1 MPKKKSPY
9 ELDFEEYIRN
19 SEPAKKEKTYAW
31 ATAIGLQ
38 QVDGLTPSKYLFE
51 TAKRNI
57 DGEISVA
64 EATSIIDS
72 YYESK
77 VNRSSGDDGR
87 TEEADKVSSRI
98 AQILSE
104 KSFNFSPS
112 YLIAL
117 HGRLFDG
124 IFKFA
129 GKIRDYDISKKEW
142 VLDGDSVMYG
152 AAFELKAALD
162 YDFEQ
167 ERHFSYK
174 NLTLEEI
181 VKHITFFVSRLWQ
194 IHAFGEGNTRTT
206 AVFTIKYLRSLGFD
220 ADNELFA
227 ENSWY
232 FRNALVRAN
241 YNNLQ
246 KGIHENSEFLEKFF
260 RNLLLKEHNELKN
273 RFLHIRAKDFL
284 EIKEKNATVNYGK
297 VTANNKNITQNVTE
311 NDKNITVKD
320 ETVTRNT
327 KKATVNNKNITRNVT
342 VNNKN
347 VTQKDKN
354 VTVNHGKITVN
365 DKNVTL
371 NITVKLTQTQKKIL
385 NMIKENS
392 CITQNEIASK
402 LNIARETVNRNMKK
416 LQQEKIIQRLG
427 ADKNGSWKILQ

>member
-31 ATAIGLQ
+31 TTAIGLQ

-77 VNRSSGDDGR
+77 TDRSGNDNER

-117 HGRLFDG
+117 HGRLFAG

-174 NLTLEEI
+174 NLTLEET

-206 AVFTIKYLRSLGFD
+206 AVFMIKYLRSLGFN

-246 KGIHENSEFLEKFF
+246 KGIHENPEFLEKFF
-260 RNLLLKEHNELKN
+260 RNLLLGEHNELKN

-284 EIKEKNATVNYGK
+284 EIKENDKNVTANYGK
-297 VTANNKNITQNVTE
+297 VTANNE
-311 NDKNITVKD
+311 ND
-320 ETVTRNT
+320 
-327 KKATVNNKNITRNVT
+327 TRNVKK
-342 VNNKN
+342 VS
-347 VTQKDKN
+347 
-354 VTVNHGKITVN
+354 VN
-365 DKNVTL
+365 DKNVTRNVTVKSENISVNNK
-371 NITVKLTQTQKKIL
+371 NITVKLTQTQKDIL
-385 NMIKENS
+385 NLIKENP

-427 ADKNGSWKILQ
+427 ADKNGSWKILR

>member
-1 MPKKKSPY
+1 MAKKKSPY

-31 ATAIGLQ
+31 TTAIGLQ

-77 VNRSSGDDGR
+77 TDRSGNDNER

-117 HGRLFDG
+117 HGRLFAG

-174 NLTLEEI
+174 NLTLEET

-206 AVFTIKYLRSLGFD
+206 AVFTIKYLRSLGFN

-246 KGIHENSEFLEKFF
+246 KGIHENPEFLEKFF
-260 RNLLLKEHNELKN
+260 RNLLLGEHNELKN
-273 RFLHIRAKDFL
+273 RFLHIMAKDFL
-284 EIKEKNATVNYGK
+284 EIKENDKNVTANYGK
-297 VTANNKNITQNVTE
+297 VTANNENDTRNVKKVSV
-311 NDKNITVKD
+311 NDKNV
-320 ETVTRNT
+320 
-327 KKATVNNKNITRNVT
+327 TRNVT
-342 VNNKN
+342 VNSENISVNNK
-347 VTQKDKN
+347 
-354 VTVNHGKITVN
+354 
-365 DKNVTL
+365 
-371 NITVKLTQTQKKIL
+371 NITVKLTQTQKDIL
-385 NMIKENS
+385 NLIKENP

-402 LNIARETVNRNMKK
+402 LNITRETVNRNMKK

-427 ADKNGSWKILQ
+427 ADKNGSWKILR

>member
-1 MPKKKSPY
+1 MAKKKSPY

-31 ATAIGLQ
+31 TTAIGLQ

-77 VNRSSGDDGR
+77 TDRSGNDNER

-117 HGRLFDG
+117 HGRLFAG

-129 GKIRDYDISKKEW
+129 AKIRDYDISKKEW

-174 NLTLEEI
+174 NLTLEET

-206 AVFTIKYLRSLGFD
+206 AVFMIKYLRSLGFN
-220 ADNELFA
+220 ADNDLFA

-246 KGIHENSEFLEKFF
+246 KGIHENPEFLEKFF
-260 RNLLLKEHNELKN
+260 RNLLLGEHNELKN

-284 EIKEKNATVNYGK
+284 EIKENDKNVTANYGK
-297 VTANNKNITQNVTE
+297 VTANNENDTRNVKKVSV
-311 NDKNITVKD
+311 NDKNV
-320 ETVTRNT
+320 
-327 KKATVNNKNITRNVT
+327 TRNVT
-342 VNNKN
+342 VNSENISVNNK
-347 VTQKDKN
+347 
-354 VTVNHGKITVN
+354 
-365 DKNVTL
+365 
-371 NITVKLTQTQKKIL
+371 NITVKLTQTQKDIL
-385 NMIKENS
+385 NLIKENP

-427 ADKNGSWKILQ
+427 ADKNGSWKILR

>member
-31 ATAIGLQ
+31 TTAIGLQ

-77 VNRSSGDDGR
+77 TDRSGNDNER

-117 HGRLFDG
+117 HGRLFAG

-174 NLTLEEI
+174 NLTLEET

-206 AVFTIKYLRSLGFD
+206 VVFTIKYLRSLGFN

-246 KGIHENSEFLEKFF
+246 KGIHENPEFLEKFF
-260 RNLLLKEHNELKN
+260 RNLLLGEHNELKN

-284 EIKEKNATVNYGK
+284 EIKENDKNVTANYGK
-297 VTANNKNITQNVTE
+297 VTANNENDTRNVKKVSV
-311 NDKNITVKD
+311 NDKNV
-320 ETVTRNT
+320 
-327 KKATVNNKNITRNVT
+327 TRNVT
-342 VNNKN
+342 VNSENISVNNK
-347 VTQKDKN
+347 
-354 VTVNHGKITVN
+354 
-365 DKNVTL
+365 
-371 NITVKLTQTQKKIL
+371 NITVKLTQTQKDIL
-385 NMIKENS
+385 NLIKENP

-427 ADKNGSWKILQ
+427 ADKNGSWKILR

>member
-1 MPKKKSPY
+1 MVKKKSPY

-77 VNRSSGDDGR
+77 TDRSGNDNER

-117 HGRLFDG
+117 HGRLFAG

-174 NLTLEEI
+174 NLTLEET

-206 AVFTIKYLRSLGFD
+206 AVFTIKYLRSFGFN
-220 ADNELFA
+220 ADNRIFA

-246 KGIHENSEFLEKFF
+246 KGIHENPEFLEKFF
-260 RNLLLKEHNELKN
+260 RNLLLGEHNELKN

-284 EIKEKNATVNYGK
+284 EIKENDKNVTANYGK
-297 VTANNKNITQNVTE
+297 VTVNNENDTRNVKKVSV
-311 NDKNITVKD
+311 NDKN
-320 ETVTRNT
+320 VTRNVT
-327 KKATVNNKNITRNVT
+327 VKSENISVNNKNITVKLRQ
-342 VNNKN
+342 
-347 VTQKDKN
+347 TQKDI
-354 VTVNHGKITVN
+354 VN
-365 DKNVTL
+365 L
-371 NITVKLTQTQKKIL
+371 
-385 NMIKENS
+385 IKENP

-427 ADKNGSWKILQ
+427 ADKNGSWKILR

>member
-1 MPKKKSPY
+1 MAKKKSPY

-31 ATAIGLQ
+31 TTAIGLQ

-77 VNRSSGDDGR
+77 TDRSENDNER
-87 TEEADKVSSRI
+87 IEEADKVSSRI

-117 HGRLFDG
+117 HGRLFAG

-174 NLTLEEI
+174 NLTLEET

-206 AVFTIKYLRSLGFD
+206 AVFTIKYLRSLGFN

-246 KGIHENSEFLEKFF
+246 KGIHENPEFLEKFF
-260 RNLLLKEHNELKN
+260 RNLLLGEHNELKN

-284 EIKEKNATVNYGK
+284 EIKENDKNVTANYGK
-297 VTANNKNITQNVTE
+297 VTANNE
-311 NDKNITVKD
+311 ND
-320 ETVTRNT
+320 
-327 KKATVNNKNITRNVT
+327 TRNVKK
-342 VNNKN
+342 VS
-347 VTQKDKN
+347 
-354 VTVNHGKITVN
+354 VN
-365 DKNVTL
+365 DKNVTRNVTVKRENISVNNK
-371 NITVKLTQTQKKIL
+371 NITVKLTQTQKDIL
-385 NMIKENS
+385 NLIKENP

-427 ADKNGSWKILQ
+427 ADKNGIWKILR

>member
-31 ATAIGLQ
+31 TTAIGLQ

-77 VNRSSGDDGR
+77 TDRSGNDNER

-117 HGRLFDG
+117 HGRLFAG
-124 IFKFA
+124 VFKFA

-174 NLTLEEI
+174 NLTLEET

-206 AVFTIKYLRSLGFD
+206 AVFTIKYLRSLGFN

-246 KGIHENSEFLEKFF
+246 KGIHENPEFLEKFF
-260 RNLLLKEHNELKN
+260 RNLLLGEHNELKI

-284 EIKEKNATVNYGK
+284 EIKENDKNVTANYGK
-297 VTANNKNITQNVTE
+297 VTANNENDTRNVKKVSV
-311 NDKNITVKD
+311 NDKN
-320 ETVTRNT
+320 VTRNVT
-327 KKATVNNKNITRNVT
+327 VNSENISVNNKNITVKLT
-342 VNNKN
+342 K
-347 VTQKDKN
+347 TQKD
-354 VTVNHGKITVN
+354 
-365 DKNVTL
+365 
-371 NITVKLTQTQKKIL
+371 IL
-385 NMIKENS
+385 NLIKENP

-427 ADKNGSWKILQ
+427 ADKNGSWKILR

>member
-1 MPKKKSPY
+1 MAKKKSPY

-31 ATAIGLQ
+31 TTAIGLQ

-77 VNRSSGDDGR
+77 TDRSGNDNER

-117 HGRLFDG
+117 HGRLFAG

-174 NLTLEEI
+174 NLTLEET

-206 AVFTIKYLRSLGFD
+206 AVFTIKYLRSLGFN

-246 KGIHENSEFLEKFF
+246 KGIHENQEFLEKFF
-260 RNLLLKEHNELKN
+260 RNLLLGEHNELKN

-284 EIKEKNATVNYGK
+284 EIKENDKNVTANYGK
-297 VTANNKNITQNVTE
+297 VTANNENDTRNVKKVSV
-311 NDKNITVKD
+311 NDKNVI
-320 ETVTRNT
+320 
-327 KKATVNNKNITRNVT
+327 RNVT
-342 VNNKN
+342 VNSENISVNNK
-347 VTQKDKN
+347 
-354 VTVNHGKITVN
+354 
-365 DKNVTL
+365 
-371 NITVKLTQTQKKIL
+371 NITVKLTQTQKDIL
-385 NMIKENS
+385 NLIKENP

-427 ADKNGSWKILQ
+427 ADKNGSWKILR

>member
-19 SEPAKKEKTYAW
+19 SEPAQKEKTYAW
-31 ATAIGLQ
+31 STAIGLQ

-64 EATSIIDS
+64 EATYIIDS

-77 VNRSSGDDGR
+77 SVRKDDDGGR

-104 KSFNFSPS
+104 RSFNFSPS

-167 ERHFSYK
+167 ERLFSYK
-174 NLTLEEI
+174 NLTLEET

-206 AVFTIKYLRSLGFD
+206 AVFTIKYLRSLGFN
-220 ADNELFA
+220 ADNRIFA

-246 KGIHENSEFLEKFF
+246 KGIHETPEFLEKFF
-260 RNLLLKEHNELKN
+260 RNLLLGEHNELKN

-284 EIKEKNATVNYGK
+284 KIKENNKNVTVNYKKITRKNG
-297 VTANNKNITQNVTE
+297 NITQNISE
-311 NDKNITVKD
+311 
-320 ETVTRNT
+320 
-327 KKATVNNKNITRNVT
+327 NNKNITRNIT
-342 VNNKN
+342 VNNENISTNNKN
-347 VTQKDKN
+347 VTVKEKTITQN
-354 VTVNHGKITVN
+354 NEGVTVNDRIATVTGKNITQ
-365 DKNVTL
+365 
-371 NITVKLTQTQKKIL
+371 NITVKLTQTQKEIL
-385 NMIKENS
+385 NLIKES
-392 CITQNEIASK
+392 PHITQNEIALK
-402 LNIARETVNRNMKK
+402 MNIARETVNRNMKK
-416 LQQEKIIQRLG
+416 LQEKKIIQRIG
-427 ADKNGSWKILQ
+427 ADKNGSWKIL